1 LSGLFFPGQTLLAQE
16 TVAAVARSAYF
27 GDLHI
32 HTQNSFDAFLFGARA
47 TPDDAYRYAK
57 GEKIQH
63 PSGFSMQLKNGP
75 LDFAAVTDHG
85 KFMGVLPELAKL
97 DGPLSRLDL
106 SSQLRSSNREDVGKA
121 IRSLVD
127 ILRLPKGSPLEV
139 PELSDERWPLD
150 AWQQTIDAAQR
161 HNQPGRFTT
170 FVAYEYSPA
179 PQNQNLHRNV
189 IFRSNKV
196 PRLPFSSA
204 DSGNPEQLWHWMD
217 ARRTEGIE
225 ALAIP
230 HNSNVSNG
238 LMFQRVDWNGKPFTS
253 EYAALRMRNEPVVEV
268 TQVKGT
274 SETHPFLSPNDEW
287 AGFELY
293 DYLIA
298 SLDVSKKSGGFV
310 REAYRVGLE
319 FQASS
324 SFNPYTF
331 GLIGSTDSHN
341 AGGSFEESN
350 YVGKVGRNDG
360 LPKLRGSVP
369 ADENIVIRNPGFT
382 ANIFSQWNAS
392 GLAGV
397 WAEENTREA
406 IYSAFRR
413 KEVFATSGPRIRV
426 RFFAGRVYPDDIL
439 HDPKML
445 VLAYEKGVPMGG
457 TIKGGTIKGGTIKGV
472 IREGLNRRNT
482 EDISPV
488 FIVLAMRDPDS
499 AGLQRLQII
508 KGWVE
513 EGVSSEQVYDVACSD
528 NLKPDKKSR
537 RCPEN
542 GAGVDL
548 SNCQYSGSKG
558 ANQLSVAWRDPD
570 FKRHQQAFYYVRVL
584 ENPSCR
590 WSTWDA
596 LRAGV
601 EPNPELKATIQERA
615 WSSPIWYRPAVK
627 MVDAATN

>member
-1 LSGLFFPGQTLLAQE
+1 MSMSSLAGDKLLAEE
-16 TVAAVARSAYF
+16 TPAAMRNAYF

-32 HTQNSFDAFLFGARA
+32 HTQNSFDAYLFGTRA
-47 TPDDAYRYAK
+47 TPDDAYRFAR

-63 PSGFSMQLKNGP
+63 PSGFSMKLVNGP

-85 KFMGVLPELAKL
+85 RFMGVLPILANP
-97 DGPLSRLDL
+97 DGPLSELEL
-106 SSQLRSSNREDVGKA
+106 SRQLRSQKPKDIGDA

-127 ILRLPKGSPLEV
+127 ILRLPRGAPMEFPVLGS
-139 PELSDERWPLD
+139 ERWPLD
-150 AWQQTIDAAQR
+150 AWQQTIDAAQH

-170 FVAYEYSPA
+170 FIAYEYSPA

-189 IFRSNKV
+189 IFRSGEV

-217 ARRTEGIE
+217 ELRADGIE

-238 LMFQRVDWNGKPFTS
+238 LMFQRTDWQGKPLTRD
-253 EYAALRMRNEPVVEV
+253 YAALRMRNEPVVEV

-274 SETHPFLSPNDEW
+274 SETHPLLSPNDEW

-298 SLDVSKKSGGFV
+298 SRDISKKSGGFV

-319 FQASS
+319 FQSAS
-324 SFNPYTF
+324 SFNPYVF
-331 GLIGSTDSHN
+331 GLIGSSDSHN

-350 YVGKVGRNDG
+350 YMGKVGRSDG
-360 LPKLRGSVP
+360 VPRLRGSVP
-369 ADENIVIRNPGFT
+369 ADDKVVVQNPGFT
-382 ANIFSQWNAS
+382 AAIFSRWNAS

-426 RFFAGRVYPDDIL
+426 RFFAGEDYPDDIL
-439 HDPKML
+439 DDHKLL
-445 VLAYEKGVPMGG
+445 VLAYQRGVPMGG
-457 TIKGGTIKGGTIKGV
+457 VIKGMDQKTGGQIYP
-472 IREGLNRRNT
+472 E
-482 EDISPV
+482 
-488 FIVLAMRDPDS
+488 FIVMAIRDPDS
-499 AGLQRLQII
+499 APLQRLQIV

-513 EGVSSEQVYDVACSD
+513 NGVSAEQVYDVACSD
-528 NLKPDKKSR
+528 SQKPDEKTN

-548 SNCQYSGSKG
+548 SNCEYTGGKG
-558 ANQLSVAWRDPD
+558 ANELSVVWRDPD
-570 FKRHQQAFYYVRVL
+570 FNHRQQAFYYVRVL

-601 EPNPELKATIQERA
+601 EPSPELEATIQERA
-615 WSSPIWYRPAVK
+615 WSSPIWYQPGG
-627 MVDAATN
+627 ATDDTASD